1 MKRLATTLIGLC
13 LTSTLAGANADTV
26 GEPDGLSDRTTDQID
41 VLVAEHGAY
50 SMELV
55 DPLIEIGRRQIE
67 DGDVI
72 AAEESLLRAQHVIHR
87 NEGVHALRQL
97 EIVELLSEIHL
108 DRDEPED
115 ADRLQQMA
123 VYLAERNFGKD
134 SDDIVPALMK
144 LERWYADTGQ
154 FQNARRTLDRAVEIL
169 SERGGEADPRLIEPL
184 IEAARVRRLN
194 KVCCSYKLLEQ
205 ARRIV
210 EENTSIPADDRARV
224 YAALGD
230 AYLASGRDSRA
241 REAYQLGW
249 QTLGNDIAEAQFS
262 QPVQIAMAEDLLGSE
277 RVNKKVFRVDQ
288 DPMGFNHYRQL
299 TVEERLGIETRPPQ
313 QFFVPLSDGERNF
326 HIKETF
332 GTDDPYDKTRKVVG
346 QPFQFI
352 LPQLQQIMPLSAS
365 TEAGLAG
372 VQVELEFTVG
382 ADGRVD
388 DVEIHGDAPPKLK
401 RLMRKVLYK
410 SHFRPR
416 LENGAPVATTN
427 YRLLQTFD

>member
-13 LTSTLAGANADTV
+13 LTSTVAGANADTV
-26 GEPDGLSDRTTDQID
+26 GEPLFDRAADHID
-41 VLVAEHGAY
+41 TLVAEHGAY

-67 DGDVI
+67 GGDVV

-154 FQNARRTLDRAVEIL
+154 FQNARRTLDRAVDIL

-205 ARRIV
+205 ARDIV

-230 AYLASGRDSRA
+230 AYLASGKDSRA

-249 QTLGNDIAEAQFS
+249 QSLGDELAEAQFS
-262 QPVQIAMAEDLLGSE
+262 RPVQIAMAEDLLRSD
-277 RVNKKVFRVDQ
+277 RATKKVFRVDQ
-288 DPMGFNHYRQL
+288 DPLGFNHYRQL
-299 TVEERLGIETRPPQ
+299 TVEEQLGIETRPPQ
-313 QFFVPLSDGERNF
+313 QFFVPLSEGDRDF

-332 GTDDPYDKTRKVVG
+332 GTDDPFDKTRKVVG

-372 VQVELEFTVG
+372 VQVEMRFTVG

-416 LENGAPVATTN
+416 LEQGMPVATTN